1 MLFQPTVSDVP
12 EIARLLSQTKQQVF
26 NNLSRCVICKDYDG
40 NIIGYASYKLSQYKG
55 GQAEILDIYV
65 AQKERNKR
73 NGDFLM
79 MELAIEFGRF
89 KVRRVVVETTIPKFF
104 EKYGFR
110 TVSKGKDNFTMAK
123 EIPE

>member
-1 MLFQPTVSDVP
+1 MLFQPTIADVSA
-12 EIARLLSQTKQQVF
+12 IARLLSKTKQQVF

-104 EKYGFR
+104 EKYGFKLLQGN
-110 TVSKGKDNFTMAK
+110 TSCAEMLK